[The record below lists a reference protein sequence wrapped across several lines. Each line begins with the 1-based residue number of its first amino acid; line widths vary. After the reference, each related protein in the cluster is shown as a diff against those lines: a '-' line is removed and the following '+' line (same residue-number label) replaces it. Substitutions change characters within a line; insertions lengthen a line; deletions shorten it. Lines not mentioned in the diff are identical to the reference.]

1 MEVYILDDLLR
12 RETVIDRF
20 ESCIWTERYSAL
32 GDFQLVMHSTVQS
45 RSLLTKGTMLAIN
58 NSRRVMTIENVENKE
73 DSEGRSMLT
82 ATGRSLESVL
92 MNRPNRRTGFDT
104 GGPATVNWVT
114 TGTPGYI
121 ARAIFNT
128 ILRDNTT
135 VPSEN
140 LPFLTTGSLYPVGT
154 IAEPD
159 QIVTYELG
167 YGNLYDSIKEL
178 VDIYGLGFRLYRG
191 PDNSAIY
198 FDVYAGNDRTAS
210 QTSLPAV
217 IFSPD
222 LENLT
227 NTSEFSSIETY
238 KNIAYVIGKNGTRI
252 VYDASA
258 SANTSGF
265 NRRVLTVDATNIELP
280 AGTELQDALEA
291 RGKEELTKHRA
302 LTAMDGELTQDSG
315 YVYGVDYELGDLVEM
330 RNDDGV
336 TNRMRVTEQIF
347 VDDAQGERSYPT
359 LALDVFIQPGTWY
372 AWDSNGVWDTA
383 PGYWEDQPE

>member
-20 ESCIWTERYSAL
+20 ESCIWTERYSAF
-32 GDFQLVMHSTVQS
+32 GDFQLVIHSTVQS
-45 RSLLTKGTMLAIN
+45 RGLLTKGTQLAIN

-73 DSEGRSMLT
+73 DSEGRSLLT

-92 MNRPNRRTGFDT
+92 LNRPNRRSGIPTGA
-104 GGPATVNWVT
+104 PATVKWAT
-114 TGTPGYI
+114 TGTPGGI
-121 ARAIFNT
+121 ARTIFDT
-128 ILRDNTT
+128 ILRSNTII
-135 VPSEN
+135 PADN
-140 LPFLTTGSLYPVGT
+140 LPFLAPGSLYPPGT

-159 QIVTYELG
+159 VTITYELG
-167 YGNLYDSIKEL
+167 YGNMYESIKEL
-178 VDIYGLGFRLYRG
+178 CDIYGLGFRLYRG
-191 PDNSAIY
+191 PDNSQLY
-198 FDVYAGNDRTAS
+198 FDVYPGNDRTAS
-210 QTSLPAV
+210 QTALPAV

-238 KNIAYVIGKNGTRI
+238 KNIAYVIAPNGTRI

-258 SANTSGF
+258 SENTSGF
-265 NRRVLTVDATNIELP
+265 NRRILMVDANDIELP
-280 AGTELQDALEA
+280 AGTELQDALEK
-291 RGKEELTKHRA
+291 RGKDELTKNRA

-315 YVYGVDYELGDLVEM
+315 YIYGVDYDLGDLVEM